1 VDQQTPM
8 KNGPLLV
15 HTGRCGDARAL
26 PFPPVGG

>member
-1 VDQQTPM
+1 M